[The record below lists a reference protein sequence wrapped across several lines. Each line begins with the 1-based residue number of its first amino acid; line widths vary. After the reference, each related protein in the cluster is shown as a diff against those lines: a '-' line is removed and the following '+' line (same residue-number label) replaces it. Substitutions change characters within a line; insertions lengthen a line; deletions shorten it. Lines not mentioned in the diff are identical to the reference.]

1 MGSRLWWWLSSGGV
15 DRATH
20 VASDTLKKDERG
32 GGRPMRRKIHILA
45 RVSQVQERC
54 EAMER
59 ETVVVVD
66 GRQVVVVAQ

>member
-1 MGSRLWWWLSSGGV
+1 
-15 DRATH
+15 
-20 VASDTLKKDERG
+20 
-32 GGRPMRRKIHILA
+32 MRRKIDILA

-66 GRQVVVVAQ
+66 GQQVVVVAQ